1 MTEPKQRRGSPKE
14 SKPSA
19 ARKTILVVDDHPAV
33 REGLAGA
40 INPTDDL
47 AVCGEAESA
56 AQAMAQVAQLKPD
69 AVLVDLSLQ
78 NSAGIEL
85 IKDLHSRYGGKLPVL
100 VLSMHDE
107 TLYAERVIRAGA
119 RGYVM
124 KHQPM
129 RVVIE
134 ALRTVLSGKI
144 YLSEPMTS
152 RIMGAFVTSSE
163 PVRKRSQIES
173 LSDREMEV
181 FELLSDGLA
190 IREIAEI
197 LHLSKK
203 TVSCYQQGIRRKLSL
218 RNSNE
223 LIRYAVHWSTTDGP
237 QKRETSP
244 ASPAPAKTAAAKPA
258 PANRNP

>member
-1 MTEPKQRRGSPKE
+1 MTGAKRRHGSPTE

-19 ARKTILVVDDHPAV
+19 ARKSILVVDDHPSV
-33 REGLAGA
+33 REGLAVA

-47 AVCGEAESA
+47 TVCGEAENA
-56 AQAMAQVAQLKPD
+56 AQAMAQVARLKPD

-78 NSAGIEL
+78 NSTGLEL
-85 IKDLHSRYGGKLPVL
+85 IKDIHSRYGGKLPVL

-107 TLYAERVIRAGA
+107 MLYAERVLRAGA

-129 RVVIE
+129 RIVIE
-134 ALRTVLSGKI
+134 ALRTVLGGKV
-144 YLSEPMTS
+144 YLSEAMTA
-152 RIMGAFVTSSE
+152 RIMGSFVTSGE
-163 PVRKRSQIES
+163 PAGKQTLVET

-181 FELLSDGLA
+181 FELLSDGLS
-190 IREIAEI
+190 IREIAKV

-203 TVSCYQQGIRRKLSL
+203 TVSCYQQGIRRKLGL

-223 LIRYAVHWSTTDGP
+223 LIRYAVSWATAESSP
-237 QKRETSP
+237 QR
-244 ASPAPAKTAAAKPA
+244 
-258 PANRNP
+258 RQVGV